1 MTSSGTNSTGGVGRG
16 DSGGLDSASPA
27 WELLL
32 PAAAGPVRGR
42 GRALQSALR
51 EAVRSG
57 RLVAGTR
64 LPSSRELAADL
75 GVSRGLVTEAY
86 EQLTAEGYLRSGQGA
101 GTWVSGGVRAA
112 ARSVRDLAPRTPGA
126 RVDFRPGVPDLSLF
140 PRAAWAAT
148 QRAVLGRL
156 PHSSLGYPDPRGLP
170 ELREALAGLL
180 ARRRGVVAD
189 PERLVVCSGV
199 AQATTLLGFVL
210 REQGLASVG
219 VEDPGSPEHASL
231 FAATGL
237 GATPLPL
244 DAEGLA
250 LRPLRRSGVRAVV
263 TTPAHQFPTGIAYS
277 AERRRKLLD
286 WAREADAVIMEDDYD
301 GDFRYDRAPVGAL
314 QGLDPERVVYTGSVS
329 KSLAPGLRLGWL
341 IAPVSLTGRIVARK
355 RTMDLGNPA
364 IDQAVLA
371 DFISRGAY
379 DRQLRR
385 CQRAYRERRDAM
397 VAALDEHFPG
407 TEVSGIAAGLH
418 IIARLP
424 ERYGPEG
431 VFLGRAAGAGIA
443 LRPLSDCG
451 DAGAEDGSVALVLGY
466 AHLGVGDIARGVALL
481 AAAQGLGSG
490 A

>member
-1 MTSSGTNSTGGVGRG
+1 MTTTVSFTVDSAHGPRPVSVNYERTGAGAPLVLLHGIGHHHQAWDPVTRILAAEREVIALDLPGFGTSPALPDGVPYTLEAVTPVLGAFFAALGLDRPHVVGNSL
-16 DSGGLDSASPA
+16 GGLFALELGRRELVRSVTALSPA
-27 WELLL
+27 GFWNEPERRYAFTTLRAMRRAALAL
-32 PAAAGPVRGR
+32 PVPAIERLSRSAAGRTALTSTIYARPGR
-42 GRALQSALR
+42 
-51 EAVRSG
+51 RSP
-57 RLVAGTR
+57 R
-64 LPSSRELAADL
+64 PSS
-75 GVSRGLVTEAY
+75 
-86 EQLTAEGYLRSGQGA
+86 
-101 GTWVSGGVRAA
+101 
-112 ARSVRDLAPRTPGA
+112 PRPW
-126 RVDFRPGVPDLSLF
+126 P
-140 PRAAWAAT
+140 
-148 QRAVLGRL
+148 
-156 PHSSLGYPDPRGLP
+156 
-170 ELREALAGLL
+170 
-180 ARRRGVVAD
+180 
-189 PERLVVCSGV
+189 SGV

-237 GATPLPL
+237 GATSLPL

-250 LRPLRRSGVRAVV
+250 LGPLRRSGVRAVV
-263 TTPAHQFPTGIAYS
+263 TTPAHQFPTGIAYP

-451 DAGAEDGSVALVLGY
+451 DAGPEDGSVALALGY
-466 AHLGVGDIARGVALL
+466 AHLGVGDIARGVASL